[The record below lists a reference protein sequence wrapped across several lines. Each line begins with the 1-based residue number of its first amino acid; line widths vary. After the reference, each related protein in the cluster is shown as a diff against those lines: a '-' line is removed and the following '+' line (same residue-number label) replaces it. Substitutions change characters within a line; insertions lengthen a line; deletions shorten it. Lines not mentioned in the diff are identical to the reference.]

1 MKAACSNPKD
11 DTPDSDDVEGV
22 HTVKTSTRFPDT
34 VTNRKARR
42 ARSLDARSTSDPTA
56 ILEASE
62 KGAMN
67 RHTNR
72 ITSARFNVMTG
83 NTEKTRI
90 GWGEIH

>member
-1 MKAACSNPKD
+1 MKAACSNPND
-11 DTPDSDDVEGV
+11 DALDSDDTAGL

-42 ARSLDARSTSDPTA
+42 ARSLDARLTSDPTA

-62 KGAMN
+62 KGAN

-72 ITSARFNVMTG
+72 ITSARFNDMTG